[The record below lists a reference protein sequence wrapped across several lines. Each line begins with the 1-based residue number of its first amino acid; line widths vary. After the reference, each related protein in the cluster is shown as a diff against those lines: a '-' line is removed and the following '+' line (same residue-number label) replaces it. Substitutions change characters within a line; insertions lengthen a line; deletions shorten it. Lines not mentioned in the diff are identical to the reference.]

1 MTTRRSQ
8 PGLCRGRRQAS
19 PAAAPTGT
27 RTVVAGP
34 GAPVS
39 SPAMSG
45 RTALVAH
52 SGPHHPSDPEPGT
65 NPLWPAPPHPHT
77 AGRPRLLCGTT
88 AGARRIGGLTAV
100 GSHFS
105 VCKRVR
111 LTRDPLRPLL
121 PDATSPHEPHVL
133 WVRSLPSLG
142 KLSSVTVHSYETL
155 GNPQTH
161 PHSTTV
167 RLPRVGAPLSA
178 RGCRP
183 VRFLGTRPFL
193 HWADVRGDGAGGP
206 RRCRPV
212 SPHCDRRALQVGGVA
227 PLSPEAQTLQAVVA
241 TVGRAHPPWNLS
253 WRLAAGPASRP

>member
-1 MTTRRSQ
+1 MTTRRSE

-105 VCKRVR
+105 VCKRMR

-167 RLPRVGAPLSA
+167 RLPRWERRSVHG
-178 RGCRP
+178 
-183 VRFLGTRPFL
+183 
-193 HWADVRGDGAGGP
+193 GAGPSGSWGP
-206 RRCRPV
+206 DLSCTGQM
-212 SPHCDRRALQVGGVA
+212 SGGMALGDPEDAG
-227 PLSPEAQTLQAVVA
+227 LSPP
-241 TVGRAHPPWNLS
+241 TVT
-253 WRLAAGPASRP
+253 AGPSRLEGWPL

>member
-1 MTTRRSQ
+1 
-8 PGLCRGRRQAS
+8 
-19 PAAAPTGT
+19 
-27 RTVVAGP
+27 
-34 GAPVS
+34 
-39 SPAMSG
+39 MSG

-241 TVGRAHPPWNLS
+241 TVGRAHPPGTS
-253 WRLAAGPASRP
+253 AGDWRPGPPPAPDSPGGSQKQLRISRYTSLPEACNTQPMRAGTWQRESA